1 MGLLHALRFLGGS
14 LALGITLVTAASAQ
28 PPPSL
33 LTGNGALR
41 ARCLPV
47 EPAALSC
54 DFRLADPADVRGIQV
69 SAGGVAL
76 APATWESYPSPRS
89 LTAVLLLVDSSGT
102 SRQLHLG
109 QGIQDLTT
117 VLEAA
122 PAHLRFGL
130 ASFDGELTATVPIG
144 ESRTVVRDAATRIAP
159 TERPTEL
166 FRVALEALSVLAATP
181 ADRRALFL
189 FSDGLA
195 EDRAYFHQDVV
206 AAAKARGITIVGF
219 GYPRSPVQAVALQTL
234 RRLSEDTGG
243 TFLPADA
250 SGRVPREAVTTLFR
264 SLDSGGTL
272 RAGLAPALAAGV
284 SGPTRVQLTVQTSRG
299 IAEGYAQVELPAH
312 AAPAGAHA
320 APAGTPASASAA
332 GSSTPPSRSPSE
344 APAQTSAEA
353 PGEPPLR
360 PAPPAP
366 IEPARRPTP
375 APAPAPR
382 VVFDYRLALGAL
394 AAAVMILA
402 WALRRRS
409 PGRAQRRTGSEAP
422 VGYLHFR
429 DQPEREGFPVVGP
442 RVRIGRQRDND
453 LVLGDASVSR
463 HHAEIQVGNDGSL
476 TLVDLDSLNGVFVNE
491 RQVKSAG
498 LADGDSVE
506 IGDVR
511 FVFSERTSAPA
522 EPRRAPGAMLEQ
534 TGIARASDLPTS
546 LH

>member
-1 MGLLHALRFLGGS
+1 MAPLQALGFLGGA
-14 LALGITLVTAASAQ
+14 LALGITLAAAASAQ
-28 PPPSL
+28 PSPSH
-33 LTGNGALR
+33 LTGNGGLR
-41 ARCLPV
+41 ALCLPV
-47 EPAALSC
+47 EPSALSC
-54 DFRLADPADVRGIQV
+54 DFRLADPADIRGIQV
-69 SAGGVAL
+69 SAGGVTL

-102 SRQLHLG
+102 ARQLHLA
-109 QGIQDLTT
+109 QGLQDLTT

-130 ASFDGELTATVPIG
+130 ASFDSELTVAVPIG
-144 ESRTVVRDAATRIAP
+144 ESRTVVRDAAARIAP

-166 FRVALEALSVLAATP
+166 FRVVLEALNVLAATP

-206 AAAKARGITIVGF
+206 SAAKARGIAIVGF

-243 TFLPADA
+243 TFLAADA
-250 SGRVPREAVTTLFR
+250 SGRVPGEAVPPVFR
-264 SLDSGGTL
+264 ALDSGGTL

-284 SGPTRVQLTVQTSRG
+284 GGPTRVQLTVQTSRG
-299 IAEGYAQVELPAH
+299 SAEGHTQVELPA
-312 AAPAGAHA
+312 PSG
-320 APAGTPASASAA
+320 PSLS
-332 GSSTPPSRSPSE
+332 PSRPQVE
-344 APAQTSAEA
+344 VPV
-353 PGEPPLR
+353 
-360 PAPPAP
+360 
-366 IEPARRPTP
+366 EPARRPAPTP
-375 APAPAPR
+375 SPSASPSPSPSPSSSSTPSPAAAR
-382 VVFDYRLALGAL
+382 GFVFDYRVVLGAL
-394 AAAVMILA
+394 AAAVLILA

-409 PGRAQRRTGSEAP
+409 PGRAQRRAGSAAP
-422 VGYLHFR
+422 AGHLHFR
-429 DQPEREGFPVVGP
+429 DQPEREGFPIVGP

>member
-1 MGLLHALRFLGGS
+1 MAPLQALGFLGGA
-14 LALGITLVTAASAQ
+14 LALGITLAAAASAQ
-28 PPPSL
+28 PSPSP
-33 LTGNGALR
+33 LTGNGGLR
-41 ARCLPV
+41 ALCLPV
-47 EPAALSC
+47 EPSALSC
-54 DFRLADPADVRGIQV
+54 DFRLADPADIRGIQV
-69 SAGGVAL
+69 SAGGVTL

-89 LTAVLLLVDSSGT
+89 ITAVLLLVDSSGT
-102 SRQLHLG
+102 ARQLHLA
-109 QGIQDLTT
+109 QGLQDLTT

-130 ASFDGELTATVPIG
+130 ASFDSELTVAVPIG
-144 ESRTVVRDAATRIAP
+144 ESRTVVRDAAARIAP

-166 FRVALEALSVLAATP
+166 FRVALEALNVLAATP

-206 AAAKARGITIVGF
+206 SAAKARGIAIVGF

-243 TFLPADA
+243 TFLAADA
-250 SGRVPREAVTTLFR
+250 SGRVPGEAVPPVFR
-264 SLDSGGTL
+264 ALDSGGTL

-284 SGPTRVQLTVQTSRG
+284 GGPTRVQLTVQTSRG
-299 IAEGYAQVELPAH
+299 SAEGHTQVELPA
-312 AAPAGAHA
+312 
-320 APAGTPASASAA
+320 ASGPSL
-332 GSSTPPSRSPSE
+332 SPSRP
-344 APAQTSAEA
+344 QAEV
-353 PGEPPLR
+353 PV
-360 PAPPAP
+360 
-366 IEPARRPTP
+366 EPARRPAPTSTSTSTPSP
-375 APAPAPR
+375 APSPSPAR
-382 VVFDYRLALGAL
+382 GFVFDYRVVLGAL
-394 AAAVMILA
+394 AAAVLILA

-422 VGYLHFR
+422 AGHLHFR
-429 DQPEREGFPVVGP
+429 DQPEREGFPIVGP

-463 HHAEIQVGNDGSL
+463 HHAEIHVGNDGSL

-511 FVFSERTSAPA
+511 FVFSERTGAPA
-522 EPRRAPGAMLEQ
+522 EPRRAPGAILEQ